1 MTNLI
6 EQLEEANEVVIED
19 SQANSGQETEV
30 KADSPDESKTDGL
43 EELKTD
49 SPEKPET
56 SSEEPVKESTE
67 QEELKVE
74 GQETEEKPWYEE
86 FGYKSQEEALKGHQ
100 EMRAMDTRLSQNNAE
115 LEKKLAMQDAT
126 IAQLRQFFDSSKEE
140 VVEDPAIMELNE
152 QLRNTPFMQEVATAL
167 HEIDQQN
174 RSQRLVNEVSSF
186 KSTHPDFEKL
196 EPVMAEIMNGYSDV
210 KKQWL
215 MSTPGGYGE
224 SLDYLYKEARIESF
238 FKEVGE
244 KKELAASEKQK
255 QKEQNRDNINI
266 GGDAIGALTNGG
278 GRVENKDKEFDGTL
292 SYFTED

>member
-1 MTNLI
+1 MGNLI

-49 SPEKPET
+49 SPKEPDT

-67 QEELKVE
+67 QEDIKVE
-74 GQETEEKPWYEE
+74 GQEPEEKPWYEE

-115 LEKKLAMQDAT
+115 LEKKLATQDAT
-126 IAQLRQFFDSSKEE
+126 IAQLRQFFESPKEE
-140 VVEDPAIMELNE
+140 VAEDPAILELNE
-152 QLRNTPFMQEVATAL
+152 QLRDTPIMQEVATVL

-186 KSTHPDFEKL
+186 KSAHPDFEKF
-196 EPVMAEIMNGYSDV
+196 EPVMAEIMNGYSDA
-210 KKQWL
+210 KKKWL
-215 MSTPGGYGE
+215 MVEPDGYGGA
-224 SLDYLYKEARIESF
+224 LTYLYDQARIQSF
-238 FKEVGE
+238 HKEFKE
-244 KKELAASEKQK
+244 KKELAATEKQK
-255 QKEQNRDNINI
+255 QKEQNRENMNI
-266 GGDAIGALTNGG
+266 GGDAIGALSNGG
-278 GRVENKDKEFDGTL
+278 GRVENKDKEFDGSL
-292 SYFTED
+292 SYFTTD